1 MDRRAEAESRQACG
15 SPEAVVDL
23 IARVFRDIAEKKAL
37 PDFRIARGKL
47 AVFFNSMNRPA
58 L

>member
-1 MDRRAEAESRQACG
+1 
-15 SPEAVVDL
+15 VDL